1 MRARPLAQVAGA
13 LGLALAGCGGGG
25 SSDRP
30 ASTGATTTAT
40 TSARTATAP
49 RTATATARRPV
60 APERDERPAS
70 LPHGWTRVVD
80 TADGFSF
87 AVPRGWRAHRVQGG
101 ELVRSADRALAVSV
115 SYDRGAPART
125 LDLRDYAS
133 RSAHALQGY
142 RNLHARR
149 AHRVPGQPHPTV
161 TVEARGVFL
170 KTHVRQNILVIAVRR
185 PDRGRSRCWRSA
197 APEPEPSAT
206 RRC

>member
-1 MRARPLAQVAGA
+1 VRGSALALPGAAVAV
-13 LGLALAGCGGGG
+13 ALAGCGGG
-25 SSDRP
+25 SSDRS
-30 ASTGATTTAT
+30 ASTASTAPATTAT
-40 TSARTATAP
+40 TATRTAPAP
-49 RTATATARRPV
+49 PPAR
-60 APERDERPAS
+60 ERSEPLAR

-80 TADGFSF
+80 RVDRFSF
-87 AVPRGWRAHRVQGG
+87 GVPRGWRAHRVQGG

-125 LDLRDYAS
+125 RDLRDYAS

-142 RNLHARR
+142 RNLHVGRAR
-149 AHRVPGQPHPTV
+149 RVPGQPHPTV

-206 RRC
+206 RRS

>member
-1 MRARPLAQVAGA
+1 M
-13 LGLALAGCGGGG
+13 
-25 SSDRP
+25 
-30 ASTGATTTAT
+30 
-40 TSARTATAP
+40 
-49 RTATATARRPV
+49 
-60 APERDERPAS
+60 
-70 LPHGWTRVVD
+70 
-80 TADGFSF
+80 
-87 AVPRGWRAHRVQGG
+87 QGG

-142 RNLHARR
+142 RNIHVGR

-185 PDRGRSRCWRSA
+185 PDRGAFTVLAFRSA
-197 APEPEPSAT
+197 RTRAVRYAPELTELVRTLRT
-206 RRC
+206 RKGVGPR